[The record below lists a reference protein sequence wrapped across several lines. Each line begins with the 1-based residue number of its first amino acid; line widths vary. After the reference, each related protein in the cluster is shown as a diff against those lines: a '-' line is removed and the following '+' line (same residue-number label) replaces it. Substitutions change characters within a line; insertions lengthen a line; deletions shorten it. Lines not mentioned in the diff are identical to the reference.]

1 MKELKDDPEFQPLD
15 EDGMPIGTNSNV
27 NTRNSRKEVTKGEQF
42 EVSQF
47 HFVNKSSSL
56 QK

>member
-15 EDGMPIGTNSNV
+15 EDGIPIGTNSNV

-56 QK
+56 